1 MTVLALI
8 SPGGSP
14 GVTTAALGLALAW
27 PRDVVVAEC
36 DPAGGSALA
45 GMWRGQAAGNDG
57 GLLRFA
63 LAAQR
68 DAQAAGE
75 AIRTHAMP
83 LEDGLATRF
92 VLPAPPGPL
101 AARQLAAAWP
111 AIATAFTAATA
122 DVIADLG
129 RFDADPALAPVLA
142 GAGSVLMVCRP
153 LIRQAVAAKPR
164 LEALAAIR
172 PSDPPAD
179 LVLAGTG
186 PYGPDGPKVFR
197 EALEVPVRASLPWD
211 PATAA
216 VLSDGALPRR
226 GFGRS
231 PLMRATAA
239 LVTCLARQPEP
250 QPVDGAPVEV
260 MGR

>member
-1 MTVLALI
+1 MAVIALI

-14 GVTTAALGLALAW
+14 GVTTLALALALSW

-36 DPAGGSALA
+36 DPAGGSVLA
-45 GMWRGQAAGNDG
+45 GMWRGQAAEGGG
-57 GLLRFA
+57 GLVRFA

-75 AIRTHAMP
+75 MIRSHAVP

-101 AARQLAAAWP
+101 AARQLAAIWP
-111 AIATAFTAATA
+111 AIAAAVTAATA
-122 DVIADLG
+122 DVLIDLG

-142 GAGSVLMVCRP
+142 GAGRVLMVCRP
-153 LIRQAVAAKPR
+153 LIGQAAAAKPR

-172 PSDPPAD
+172 PGDPAAE
-179 LVLAGTG
+179 LLLAGTG
-186 PYGPDGPKVFR
+186 PYGPDGPKAFR
-197 EALEVPVRASLPWD
+197 EALEVPVRASLPAD

-216 VLSDGALPRR
+216 VLSDGAAPRR

-231 PLMRATAA
+231 PLIRASAA
-239 LVTCLARQPEP
+239 LAAGLTRDAAT
-250 QPVDGAPVEV
+250 QPVANAPVGV
-260 MGR
+260 RQ